1 MRPSILSFLPLFPLE
16 STYPNKVGCTGQ
28 NRDIVRIT
36 ILFQE
41 SRQFFLVARV
51 NMLHEKTEVA
61 LVTFHILFIP
71 RHLSDSPNIK
81 RLYKNKI

>member
-1 MRPSILSFLPLFPLE
+1 MRASILSFLPLFPLG

-41 SRQFFLVARV
+41 SHQFFVARV

-71 RHLSDSPNIK
+71 RRLSDTPNIK